1 MKKVFLI
8 LITIIALGCKN
19 EKNETK
25 SIPETETIG
34 LNEIE
39 QTKEFIAKISYRTNK
54 DDEFKIMLNNIV
66 QDEFQRKN
74 IYIIEKVVSNSVF
87 ENITAN
93 FGEVDNLPNEF
104 HINFGVKEI
113 KEVEIESIELTYG
126 KNNLIINAA
135 ELKDYFNFNKYV
147 EHDSVS
153 NKFTTK
159 NIDGVHY
166 PTILLKI
173 KGINALK
180 QE

>member
-1 MKKVFLI
+1 MKRVFLI
-8 LITIIALGCKN
+8 LTTIIALGCN
-19 EKNETK
+19 NETK
-25 SIPETETIG
+25 SIPETIS

-54 DDEFKIMLNNIV
+54 DDEFKIMLNNIQ

-113 KEVEIESIELTYG
+113 K
-126 KNNLIINAA
+126 
-135 ELKDYFNFNKYV
+135 
-147 EHDSVS
+147 
-153 NKFTTK
+153 
-159 NIDGVHY
+159 
-166 PTILLKI
+166 
-173 KGINALK
+173 
-180 QE
+180 